1 MLFQYISSINNN
13 KNNINTLLFNNE
25 RATESEQLSVAIGIE
40 NNEKNINTAM
50 ESDSLLKNNVLL
62 IEQNN
67 TKLNL
72 NKELDDLF
80 SDVIK

>member
-25 RATESEQLSVAIGIE
+25 RATESEQLSVAIKIE